1 MSLGTWKDMIWPL
14 PSGRICSGRRT
25 LPGPRSLFDPHSCR
39 TAGLIRVAN
48 SAERRLTLQTYNLFR
63 RQNEEDLYCAVPEDV
78 PVPPFVT
85 DERWEWAQS
94 LDVSQLSGFD
104 AKAAEISAN
113 RNGFYL
119 FHSTDTQ
126 GGSGKA
132 DHAGEG

>member
-1 MSLGTWKDMIWPL
+1 M
-14 PSGRICSGRRT
+14 
-25 LPGPRSLFDPHSCR
+25 
-39 TAGLIRVAN
+39 
-48 SAERRLTLQTYNLFR
+48 QTYNLFR
-63 RQNEEDLYCAVPEDV
+63 RQHEEDLYCAVPEDV

-119 FHSTDTQ
+119 FHSTDSQ
-126 GGSGKA
+126 VGSGKVG
-132 DHAGEG
+132 HAGGGDADKRPHNRP

>member
-1 MSLGTWKDMIWPL
+1 M
-14 PSGRICSGRRT
+14 
-25 LPGPRSLFDPHSCR
+25 
-39 TAGLIRVAN
+39 
-48 SAERRLTLQTYNLFR
+48 QTYNLFR

-119 FHSTDTQ
+119 FHSTVLTDRRCT
-126 GGSGKA
+126 GSA
-132 DHAGEG
+132 CLHAVVPRGTGEELNQLRIDQAIDQV

>member
-1 MSLGTWKDMIWPL
+1 M
-14 PSGRICSGRRT
+14 
-25 LPGPRSLFDPHSCR
+25 
-39 TAGLIRVAN
+39 
-48 SAERRLTLQTYNLFR
+48 QTYNLFR

-85 DERWEWAQS
+85 DERWEWTQS

-119 FHSTDTQ
+119 VAREVAVITTLRWS
-126 GGSGKA
+126 GSSGSA
-132 DHAGEG
+132 LRGRPGRCAARERAT

>member
-1 MSLGTWKDMIWPL
+1 M
-14 PSGRICSGRRT
+14 
-25 LPGPRSLFDPHSCR
+25 
-39 TAGLIRVAN
+39 
-48 SAERRLTLQTYNLFR
+48 QTYNLFR

-119 FHSTDTQ
+119 ISSTLPTHRAVRGRQIMPARGD
-126 GGSGKA
+126 A
-132 DHAGEG
+132 DKRPHTPWRRRGTT

>member
-1 MSLGTWKDMIWPL
+1 MGGPTSSVQLL
-14 PSGRICSGRRT
+14 P
-25 LPGPRSLFDPHSCR
+25 
-39 TAGLIRVAN
+39 AGLTSAAN
-48 SAERRLTLQTYNLFR
+48 SFERGSTLQTYNLFR
-63 RQNEEDLYCAVPEDV
+63 RHNEEDLYCAVPEDV

-119 FHSTDTQ
+119 FHSTDSE

-132 DHAGEG
+132 GHAGGGGKRPHNRP

>member
-1 MSLGTWKDMIWPL
+1 M
-14 PSGRICSGRRT
+14 
-25 LPGPRSLFDPHSCR
+25 
-39 TAGLIRVAN
+39 
-48 SAERRLTLQTYNLFR
+48 QTYNLFR
-63 RQNEEDLYCAVPEDV
+63 RQHEEDLYCAVPEDV

-119 FHSTDTQ
+119 FHSTDSQ

-132 DHAGEG
+132 GHAGALTRRCPIPGDVSDGPCCRL

>member
-1 MSLGTWKDMIWPL
+1 
-14 PSGRICSGRRT
+14 
-25 LPGPRSLFDPHSCR
+25 
-39 TAGLIRVAN
+39 
-48 SAERRLTLQTYNLFR
+48 LQTYNLFR

-119 FHSTDTQ
+119 FHSTDSQ

-132 DHAGEG
+132 GHAGGVTPTIALTTAPSCRRVANPGSESTLSQTEI

>member
-1 MSLGTWKDMIWPL
+1 M
-14 PSGRICSGRRT
+14 
-25 LPGPRSLFDPHSCR
+25 
-39 TAGLIRVAN
+39 
-48 SAERRLTLQTYNLFR
+48 QTYNLFR

-119 FHSTDTQ
+119 FHSTNSE

-132 DHAGEG
+132 GHAGGGDADRDRARHGFRNLTRMSGHDVRLWAVVHVCDRVGRGT

>member
-1 MSLGTWKDMIWPL
+1 M
-14 PSGRICSGRRT
+14 
-25 LPGPRSLFDPHSCR
+25 
-39 TAGLIRVAN
+39 
-48 SAERRLTLQTYNLFR
+48 QTYNLFR

-94 LDVSQLSGFD
+94 LDVSELSGFD

-119 FHSTDTQ
+119 FHSTDSE
-126 GGSGKA
+126 GGSGKTRPCRGGDA
-132 DHAGEG
+132 DGACH